1 MTTIKAKFDGGVFVP
16 EKMPRIPDGQTVY
29 LTVSRVLG
37 RARDDNPSPSG
48 DPYFLD
54 SGNVRGILDSAGE
67 MRRGE
72 GKAFSLEQLDTLMG
86 L

>member
-1 MTTIKAKFDGGVFVP
+1 MTQIKAKFDGGVFVP

-29 LTVSRVLG
+29 LTVCRVH
-37 RARDDNPSPSG
+37 RRVRDENPSPSG
-48 DPYFLD
+48 DLYFLD
-54 SGNVRGILDSAGE
+54 SENVRGVLESAKE

-72 GKAFSLEQLDTLMG
+72 GKAFSLEQLDALMG